1 MTGYWAKQAKGEEYL
16 QANIKMKHT
25 PFLIFEICT
34 ECNLS
39 EEHKHKCPN
48 SHPDRYKMLDISTP
62 ITDDK
67 IISLSKEA
75 YNKLG
80 FSGLIG
86 FHYFNEPL
94 MAKERM
100 LKLIKRIKNELPQSR
115 FVLWSNGE
123 LIPEDCSELACFDM
137 IIITNYHGKNFEKV
151 KSVVPRVVV
160 NNCNFDERLDAT
172 TGPSNTPCYRMFS
185 EFIIDYFGNVHICS
199 IDWRG
204 EVKIG
209 NVWKEPL
216 SVLVAKFQKI
226 RRQISKRAMDHGSPE
241 VCKNCGIKW
250 KEFTFIIPPWGIW
263 EEIWRIF
270 FILANNPAEFLR
282 KILNKK

>member
-1 MTGYWAKQAKGEEYL
+1 MEYWAKREKANGYL
-16 QANIKMKHT
+16 QVKIKMKHT

-39 EEHKHKCPN
+39 KEHKHKCPN
-48 SHPDRYKMLDISTP
+48 SHPDRYKMLDVSAP
-62 ITDDK
+62 LTDDK
-67 IISLSKEA
+67 IISLAKEA

-80 FSGLIG
+80 FRGLIG

-100 LKLIKRIKNELPQSR
+100 LGLIKKIKKELPQSR

-123 LIPEDCSELACFDM
+123 LIPEDCSELACFDI
-137 IIITNYHGKNFEKV
+137 IIITDYHGKNFERV

-160 NNCNFDERLDAT
+160 NDCKFDERLDAAA
-172 TGPSNTPCYRMFS
+172 GPSTNPCYRMFS

-209 NVWKEPL
+209 NVWRDSL
-216 SVLVAKFQKI
+216 GVLVAKFQRI
-226 RRQISKRAMDHGSPE
+226 RRQISKKPLDRGSPE
-241 VCKNCGIKW
+241 ICKNCGIKW
-250 KEFTFIIPPWGIW
+250 KEFSFIIPPWGVR
-263 EEIWRIF
+263 EMMWRTF
-270 FILANNPAEFLR
+270 FPLASNPAEFFR